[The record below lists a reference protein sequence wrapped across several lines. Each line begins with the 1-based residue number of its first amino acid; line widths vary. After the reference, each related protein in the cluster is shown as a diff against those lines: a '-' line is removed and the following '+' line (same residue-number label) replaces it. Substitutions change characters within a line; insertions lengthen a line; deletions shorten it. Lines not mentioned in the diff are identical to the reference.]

1 MEDVGLQ
8 WNPKK
13 CEVVHVQS
21 GVQTH
26 THDASRQEA
35 NQYRF
40 LGVLETVRQE
50 EKMSLMSLECHGSQ
64 PCNSIEPICITSVRL
79 PNMDTTMAV
88 YRAQKCYI
96 EEHAR

>member
-8 WNPKK
+8 WNPKTY
-13 CEVVHVQS
+13 EVVHVQS

-26 THDASRQEA
+26 THDASRQEG
-35 NQYRF
+35 NHFRF

-50 EKMSLMSLECHGSQ
+50 EKMSLMSLMSLECHGSQ

-79 PNMDTTMAV
+79 PNVDTTMAG
-88 YRAQKCYI
+88 YRA
-96 EEHAR
+96 